1 MAAPETKV
9 PAQVLDEKTGQPT
22 YIYGAGTEAGY
33 YALKDYPIS
42 KWCDVYIR
50 LDIYTAAQERIAELE
65 SEAKASHI
73 FHEGHESQMEY
84 LRERMAEL
92 ERQGYTLAM
101 RLLQS
106 DIVLDDVETAARNAL
121 LNSWRTPSE

>member
-1 MAAPETKV
+1 MEAPENIYVTV
-9 PAQVLDEKTGQPT
+9 PPINHFNSDLEIPGVEWASGE
-22 YIYGAGTEAGY
+22 GAFDKGFEDGY
-33 YALKDYPIS
+33 VRSDL
-42 KWCDVYIR
+42 
-50 LDIYTAAQERIAELE
+50 YTAALERIAELE
-65 SEAKASHI
+65 AEAKASHI

-121 LNSWRTPSE
+121 LSSWRTPSE